1 MQSEDNINFEL
12 LREWAQL
19 EKVELKSLL
28 SSEMNRVLVYLQSR
42 LGPGYD
48 WPTVITVEVL
58 PDVVA
63 ELQYLVK
70 DGSRKLGVAIIKGA
84 EFKDNGNTPRAIE
97 VLSSFVVECP
107 SPCYLEEANRLLKTY
122 GAENSE

>member
-1 MQSEDNINFEL
+1 MQPEDNINFEL

-48 WPTVITVEVL
+48 
-58 PDVVA
+58 
-63 ELQYLVK
+63 
-70 DGSRKLGVAIIKGA
+70 
-84 EFKDNGNTPRAIE
+84 
-97 VLSSFVVECP
+97 LS
-107 SPCYLEEANRLLKTY
+107 LIHI
-122 GAENSE
+122 